1 MVFFSP
7 CRINYFAKKKIQNF
21 HMECS
26 LYNKIM
32 KILYFSSF
40 IYEKLLRERE
50 RETDGRKERRT
61 DRQTDRRIDRER

>member
-1 MVFFSP
+1 
-7 CRINYFAKKKIQNF
+7 
-21 HMECS
+21 MECS

-50 RETDGRKERRT
+50 SERQTDGRKDGRT
-61 DRQTDRRIDRER
+61 DRQIGGQTERDEGRNQCKCHKKA